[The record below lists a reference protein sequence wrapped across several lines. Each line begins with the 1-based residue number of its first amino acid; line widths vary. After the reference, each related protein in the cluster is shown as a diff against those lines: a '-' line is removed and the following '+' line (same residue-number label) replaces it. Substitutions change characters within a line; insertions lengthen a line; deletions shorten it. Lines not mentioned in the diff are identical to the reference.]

1 MSLSFSVLPLLI
13 PKRFRSIAYCYRI
26 PALVSH
32 LCLLKALDKA
42 LEKVLD
48 TVLNKV
54 HHSWL
59 HQSRTLGKTKVPK
72 VADQSNQSRSST
84 L

>member
-1 MSLSFSVLPLLI
+1 MSLSLSVLPLLI

-48 TVLNKV
+48 TVLN
-54 HHSWL
+54 HSWL